1 MAMSLA
7 SLKKKSSSIDKLTKE
22 LGKLKGGTSSSKDDR
37 FWQPEVDK
45 AGNGYAVIRFLD
57 APFVD
62 GEDAMPW
69 VQVFNHGFQGP
80 GGWLIEN
87 CLTSINKQCPVCEH
101 NSSLWNSGIE
111 SNKDIVRK
119 QKRKLTYIANVLVVK
134 DAADPSNEGKVF
146 LYKFGK
152 KIFDKV
158 QAMLEPEFEDETAIN
173 PFNFWEGANLKL
185 KIRKVEGYR
194 NYDKSEFDSP
204 SPVSEDD
211 AEIERLWK
219 ASHSLKAFLDS
230 KEFMPYDEM
239 KAKLNRVLGLAGAA
253 KPTRTVEEDSGD
265 DEPAFE
271 TTAGDSDDDALDFF
285 RKLAD

>member
-7 SLKKKSSSIDKLTKE
+7 NLKKKSSSIDKLTKE
-22 LGKLKGGTSSSKDDR
+22 LGKLKGTSSKDER

-69 VQVFNHGFQGP
+69 VQIFNHGFQGP

-87 CLTSINKQCPVCEH
+87 CLTSINKPCPVCEH

-119 QKRKLTYIANVLVVK
+119 QKRKLSYVANILVVK
-134 DAADPSNEGKVF
+134 DSANPSNDGKVF

-152 KIFDKV
+152 KIFDKI
-158 QAMLEPEFEDETAIN
+158 QAMLEPEFEDETAVN
-173 PFNFWEGANLKL
+173 PFNFWEGANFKL
-185 KIRKVEGYR
+185 KIRMVEGYR

-204 SPVSEDD
+204 SPVSDD
-211 AEIERLWK
+211 DSEIERLWK
-219 ASHSLKAFLDS
+219 EAYSLVEFLNP
-230 KEFMPYDEM
+230 KEFMPYDEL
-239 KAKLNRVLGLAGAA
+239 KAKLNRVLSLAGATKA
-253 KPTRTVEEDSGD
+253 RTVEEDSGD
-265 DEPAFE
+265 DEPVI
-271 TTAGDSDDDALDFF
+271 AGDSNSGDEDDTLEFF

>member
-1 MAMSLA
+1 
-7 SLKKKSSSIDKLTKE
+7 
-22 LGKLKGGTSSSKDDR
+22 
-37 FWQPEVDK
+37 
-45 AGNGYAVIRFLD
+45 
-57 APFVD
+57 
-62 GEDAMPW
+62 MPW
-69 VQVFNHGFQGP
+69 VQIFNHGFQGP

-101 NSSLWNSGIE
+101 NSTLWNSGIE
-111 SNKDIVRK
+111 SNKEIVRK

-152 KIFDKV
+152 KIFDKI
-158 QAMLEPEFEDETAIN
+158 QAMLEPEFEDESAVN

-219 ASHSLKAFLDS
+219 ASHSLKGFLDP

>member
-7 SLKKKSSSIDKLTKE
+7 NLKKKSSSIDKLTKE
-22 LGKLKGGTSSSKDDR
+22 LGKLKGTSSKDER

-69 VQVFNHGFQGP
+69 VQIFNHGFQGP

-87 CLTSINKQCPVCEH
+87 CLTSINKPCPVCEH

-119 QKRKLTYIANVLVVK
+119 QKRKLSYVANILVVK
-134 DAADPSNEGKVF
+134 DSANPSNDGKVF

-152 KIFDKV
+152 KIFDKI
-158 QAMLEPEFEDETAIN
+158 QAMLEPEFEDETAVN
-173 PFNFWEGANLKL
+173 PFNFWEGANFKL
-185 KIRKVEGYR
+185 KIRMVEGYR

-204 SPVSEDD
+204 SPVSDD
-211 AEIERLWK
+211 DSEIERVWK
-219 ASHSLKAFLDS
+219 ESYSLVEFLS
-230 KEFMPYDEM
+230 PKEFMPYDEL
-239 KAKLNRVLGLAGAA
+239 KAKLNRVLSLAGATKA
-253 KPTRTVEEDSGD
+253 RTVEEDSGD
-265 DEPAFE
+265 DEPVI
-271 TTAGDSDDDALDFF
+271 AGDSNSGDEDDTLEFF

>member
-7 SLKKKSSSIDKLTKE
+7 NLKKKSSSIDKLTKE
-22 LGKLKGGTSSSKDDR
+22 LGKLKGTSSKDER

-69 VQVFNHGFQGP
+69 VQIFNHGFQGP

-87 CLTSINKQCPVCEH
+87 CLTSINKPCPVCEH

-119 QKRKLTYIANVLVVK
+119 QKRKLSYVANILVVK
-134 DAADPSNEGKVF
+134 DSANPSNDGKVF

-152 KIFDKV
+152 KIFDKI
-158 QAMLEPEFEDETAIN
+158 QAMLEPEFEDESAVN
-173 PFNFWEGANLKL
+173 PFNFWEGANFKL
-185 KIRKVEGYR
+185 KIRMVEGYR

-204 SPVSEDD
+204 SPVSDD
-211 AEIERLWK
+211 DSEIERVWK
-219 ASHSLKAFLDS
+219 ESYSLVEFLNP
-230 KEFMPYDEM
+230 KEFMPYDEL
-239 KAKLNRVLGLAGAA
+239 KAKLNRVLSLAGATKA
-253 KPTRTVEEDSGD
+253 RTVEEDSGD
-265 DEPAFE
+265 DEPVI
-271 TTAGDSDDDALDFF
+271 AGDSNSGDEDDTLEFF

>member
-62 GEDAMPW
+62 GEDSMPW

-219 ASHSLKAFLDS
+219 ASHSLKGFLDP

>member
-7 SLKKKSSSIDKLTKE
+7 NLKKKSSSIDKLTKE
-22 LGKLKGGTSSSKDDR
+22 LGKLKGTSSKDER

-69 VQVFNHGFQGP
+69 VQIFNHGFQGP

-87 CLTSINKQCPVCEH
+87 CLTSINKPCPVCEH

-119 QKRKLTYIANVLVVK
+119 QKRKLSYVANILVVK
-134 DAADPSNEGKVF
+134 DSANPSNDGKVF

-152 KIFDKV
+152 KIFDKI
-158 QAMLEPEFEDETAIN
+158 QAMLEPEFEDESAVN
-173 PFNFWEGANLKL
+173 PFNFWEGANFKL
-185 KIRKVEGYR
+185 KIRMVEGYR

-204 SPVSEDD
+204 SPVSDD
-211 AEIERLWK
+211 DSEIERVWK
-219 ASHSLKAFLDS
+219 ESYSLVEFLNP
-230 KEFMPYDEM
+230 KEFMPYDEL
-239 KAKLNRVLGLAGAA
+239 KAKLNRVLSLAGATKA
-253 KPTRTVEEDSGD
+253 RTVEEDSGD
-265 DEPAFE
+265 DEPVI
-271 TTAGDSDDDALDFF
+271 AGESNSGDEDDTLEFF

>member
-1 MAMSLA
+1 MSMSLA

-62 GEDAMPW
+62 GEDSMPW

-101 NSSLWNSGIE
+101 NSTLWNSGIE
-111 SNKDIVRK
+111 WNKDIVRK

-158 QAMLEPEFEDETAIN
+158 QAMLEPEFEDETAVN

-185 KIRKVEGYR
+185 KIRKLEGYR

-219 ASHSLKAFLDS
+219 ASHSLKGFLDP

>member
-7 SLKKKSSSIDKLTKE
+7 NLKKKSSSIDKLTKE
-22 LGKLKGGTSSSKDDR
+22 LGKLKGTSSKDER

-69 VQVFNHGFQGP
+69 VQIFNHGFQGP

-87 CLTSINKQCPVCEH
+87 CLTSINKPCPVCEH

-119 QKRKLTYIANVLVVK
+119 QKRKLSYVANILVVK
-134 DAADPSNEGKVF
+134 DSANPSNDGKVF

-152 KIFDKV
+152 KIFDKI
-158 QAMLEPEFEDETAIN
+158 QAMLEPEFEDETAVN
-173 PFNFWEGANLKL
+173 PFNFWEGANFKL
-185 KIRKVEGYR
+185 KIRMVEGYR

-204 SPVSEDD
+204 SPVSDD
-211 AEIERLWK
+211 DSEIERVWK
-219 ASHSLKAFLDS
+219 ESYSLVEFLNP
-230 KEFMPYDEM
+230 KEFMPYDEL
-239 KAKLNRVLGLAGAA
+239 KAKLNRVLSLSGAS
-253 KPTRTVEEDSGD
+253 KGRTVEEDSGD
-265 DEPAFE
+265 DEPVI
-271 TTAGDSDDDALDFF
+271 AGDSNSGDEDDTLEFF

>member
-7 SLKKKSSSIDKLTKE
+7 NLKKKSSSIDKLTKE
-22 LGKLKGGTSSSKDDR
+22 LGKLKGTSSKDER

-69 VQVFNHGFQGP
+69 VQIFNHGFQGP

-87 CLTSINKQCPVCEH
+87 CLTSINKPCPVCEH

-119 QKRKLTYIANVLVVK
+119 QKRKLSYVANILVVK
-134 DAADPSNEGKVF
+134 DSANPSNDGKVF

-152 KIFDKV
+152 KIFDKI
-158 QAMLEPEFEDETAIN
+158 QAMLEPEFEDETAVN
-173 PFNFWEGANLKL
+173 PFNFWEGANFKL
-185 KIRKVEGYR
+185 KIRMVEGYR

-204 SPVSEDD
+204 SPVSDD
-211 AEIERLWK
+211 DSEIERVWK
-219 ASHSLKAFLDS
+219 EAYSLVEFLNP
-230 KEFMPYDEM
+230 KEFMPYDEL
-239 KAKLNRVLGLAGAA
+239 KAKLNRVLSLAGATKA
-253 KPTRTVEEDSGD
+253 RTVEEDSGD
-265 DEPAFE
+265 DEPVV
-271 TTAGDSDDDALDFF
+271 TAGDSNSGDEDDTLEFF

>member
-1 MAMSLA
+1 MSMSLA

-22 LGKLKGGTSSSKDDR
+22 LGKLKGGTSSKDDR

-219 ASHSLKAFLDS
+219 ASHSLKGFLDP

>member
-7 SLKKKSSSIDKLTKE
+7 NLKKKSSSIDKLTKE
-22 LGKLKGGTSSSKDDR
+22 LGKLKGTSSKDER

-69 VQVFNHGFQGP
+69 VQIFNHGFQGP

-87 CLTSINKQCPVCEH
+87 CLTSINKPCPVCEH

-119 QKRKLTYIANVLVVK
+119 QKRKLSYVANILVVK
-134 DAADPSNEGKVF
+134 DSANPSNDGKVF

-152 KIFDKV
+152 KIFDKI
-158 QAMLEPEFEDETAIN
+158 QAMLEPEFEDESAVN
-173 PFNFWEGANLKL
+173 PFNFWEGANFKL
-185 KIRKVEGYR
+185 KIRMVEGYR

-204 SPVSEDD
+204 SPVSDD
-211 AEIERLWK
+211 DSEIERVWK
-219 ASHSLKAFLDS
+219 ESYSLVEFLS
-230 KEFMPYDEM
+230 PKEFMPYDEL
-239 KAKLNRVLGLAGAA
+239 KAKLNRVLSLSGAS
-253 KPTRTVEEDSGD
+253 KGRTVEEDSGD
-265 DEPAFE
+265 DEPVI
-271 TTAGDSDDDALDFF
+271 AGESNSGDEDDTLEFF

>member
-1 MAMSLA
+1 MSMSLA

-62 GEDAMPW
+62 GEDSMPW

-158 QAMLEPEFEDETAIN
+158 QAMLEPEFEDETAVN

-219 ASHSLKAFLDS
+219 ASHSLKGFLDP

>member
-7 SLKKKSSSIDKLTKE
+7 NLKKKSSSIDKLTKE
-22 LGKLKGGTSSSKDDR
+22 LGKLKGTSSKDER

-69 VQVFNHGFQGP
+69 VQIFNHGFQGP

-87 CLTSINKQCPVCEH
+87 CLTSINKPCPVCEH

-119 QKRKLTYIANVLVVK
+119 QKRKLSYVANILVVK
-134 DAADPSNEGKVF
+134 DSANPSNDGKVF

-152 KIFDKV
+152 KIFDKI
-158 QAMLEPEFEDETAIN
+158 QAMLEPEFEDETAVN
-173 PFNFWEGANLKL
+173 PFNFWEGSNFKL
-185 KIRKVEGYR
+185 KIRMVEGYR

-204 SPVSEDD
+204 SPVSDD
-211 AEIERLWK
+211 DSEIERVWK
-219 ASHSLKAFLDS
+219 ESYSLVEFLS
-230 KEFMPYDEM
+230 PKEFMPYDEL
-239 KAKLNRVLGLAGAA
+239 KAKLNRVLSLAGATKA
-253 KPTRTVEEDSGD
+253 RTVEEDSGD
-265 DEPAFE
+265 DEPVV
-271 TTAGDSDDDALDFF
+271 TAGDSNSGDEDDTLEFF

>member
-7 SLKKKSSSIDKLTKE
+7 NLKKKSSSIDKLTKE
-22 LGKLKGGTSSSKDDR
+22 LGKLKGTSSKDER

-69 VQVFNHGFQGP
+69 VQIFNHGFQGP

-87 CLTSINKQCPVCEH
+87 CLTSINKPCPVCEH

-119 QKRKLTYIANVLVVK
+119 QKRKLSYVANILVVK
-134 DAADPSNEGKVF
+134 DSANPSNDGKVF

-152 KIFDKV
+152 KIFDKI
-158 QAMLEPEFEDETAIN
+158 QAMLEPEFEDESAVN
-173 PFNFWEGANLKL
+173 PFNFWEGANFKL
-185 KIRKVEGYR
+185 KIRMVEGYR

-204 SPVSEDD
+204 SPVSDD
-211 AEIERLWK
+211 DSEIERVWK
-219 ASHSLKAFLDS
+219 EAYSLVEFLNP
-230 KEFMPYDEM
+230 KEFMPYDEL
-239 KAKLNRVLGLAGAA
+239 KAKLNRVLSLAGATKA
-253 KPTRTVEEDSGD
+253 RTVEEDSGD
-265 DEPAFE
+265 DEPVV
-271 TTAGDSDDDALDFF
+271 TAGDSNSGDEDDTLEFF

>member
-7 SLKKKSSSIDKLTKE
+7 NLKKKSSSIDKLTKE
-22 LGKLKGGTSSSKDDR
+22 LGKLKGTSSKDER

-69 VQVFNHGFQGP
+69 VQIFNHGFQGP

-87 CLTSINKQCPVCEH
+87 CLTSINKPCPVCEH

-119 QKRKLTYIANVLVVK
+119 QKRKLSYVANILVVK
-134 DAADPSNEGKVF
+134 DSANPSNDGKVF

-152 KIFDKV
+152 KIFDKI
-158 QAMLEPEFEDETAIN
+158 QAMLEPEFEDESAVN
-173 PFNFWEGANLKL
+173 PFNFWEGANFKL
-185 KIRKVEGYR
+185 KIRMVEGYR

-204 SPVSEDD
+204 SPVSDD
-211 AEIERLWK
+211 DSEIERVWK
-219 ASHSLKAFLDS
+219 DSYSLVEFLS
-230 KEFMPYDEM
+230 PKEFMPYDEL
-239 KAKLNRVLGLAGAA
+239 KAKLNRVLSLAGATKA
-253 KPTRTVEEDSGD
+253 RTVEEDSGD
-265 DEPAFE
+265 DEPVI
-271 TTAGDSDDDALDFF
+271 AGDSNSGDEDDTLEFF

>member
-7 SLKKKSSSIDKLTKE
+7 NLKKKSSSIDKLTKE
-22 LGKLKGGTSSSKDDR
+22 LGKLKGTSSKDER

-69 VQVFNHGFQGP
+69 VQIFNHGFQGP

-87 CLTSINKQCPVCEH
+87 CLTSINKPCPVCEH

-119 QKRKLTYIANVLVVK
+119 QKRKLSYVANILVVK
-134 DAADPSNEGKVF
+134 DSANPSNDGKVF

-152 KIFDKV
+152 KIFDKI
-158 QAMLEPEFEDETAIN
+158 QAMLEPEFEDESAVN
-173 PFNFWEGANLKL
+173 PFNFWEGANFKL
-185 KIRKVEGYR
+185 KIRMVEGYR

-204 SPVSEDD
+204 SPVSDD
-211 AEIERLWK
+211 DSEIERLWK
-219 ASHSLKAFLDS
+219 EAYSLVEFLNP
-230 KEFMPYDEM
+230 KEFMPYDEL
-239 KAKLNRVLGLAGAA
+239 KAKLNRVLSLAGATKA
-253 KPTRTVEEDSGD
+253 RTVEEDSGD
-265 DEPAFE
+265 DEPVI
-271 TTAGDSDDDALDFF
+271 AGDSNSGDEDDTLEFF

>member
-7 SLKKKSSSIDKLTKE
+7 NLKKKSSSIDKLTKE
-22 LGKLKGGTSSSKDDR
+22 LGKLKGTSSKDER

-69 VQVFNHGFQGP
+69 VQIFNHGFQGP

-87 CLTSINKQCPVCEH
+87 CLTSINKPCPVCEH

-119 QKRKLTYIANVLVVK
+119 QKRKLSYVANILVVK
-134 DAADPSNEGKVF
+134 DSANPSNDGKVF

-152 KIFDKV
+152 KIFDKI
-158 QAMLEPEFEDETAIN
+158 QAMLEPEFEDETAVN
-173 PFNFWEGANLKL
+173 PFNFWEGANFKL
-185 KIRKVEGYR
+185 KIRMVEGYR

-204 SPVSEDD
+204 SPVSDD
-211 AEIERLWK
+211 DSEIERVWK
-219 ASHSLKAFLDS
+219 ESYSLVEFLS
-230 KEFMPYDEM
+230 PKEFMPYDEL
-239 KAKLNRVLGLAGAA
+239 KAKLNRVLSLAGASKA
-253 KPTRTVEEDSGD
+253 RTVEEDSGD
-265 DEPAFE
+265 DEPVV
-271 TTAGDSDDDALDFF
+271 TAGDSNSGDEDDTLEFF

>member
-7 SLKKKSSSIDKLTKE
+7 NLKKKSSSIDKLTKE
-22 LGKLKGGTSSSKDDR
+22 LGKLKGTSSKDER

-69 VQVFNHGFQGP
+69 VQIFNHGFQGP

-87 CLTSINKQCPVCEH
+87 CLTSINKPCPVCEH

-119 QKRKLTYIANVLVVK
+119 QKRKLSYVANILVVK
-134 DAADPSNEGKVF
+134 DSANPSNDGKVF

-152 KIFDKV
+152 KIFDKI
-158 QAMLEPEFEDETAIN
+158 QAMLEPEFEDETAVN
-173 PFNFWEGANLKL
+173 PFNFWEGANFKL
-185 KIRKVEGYR
+185 KIRMVEGYR

-204 SPVSEDD
+204 SPVSDD
-211 AEIERLWK
+211 DSEIERVWK
-219 ASHSLKAFLDS
+219 ESHSLVEFLS
-230 KEFMPYDEM
+230 PKEFMPYDEL
-239 KAKLNRVLGLAGAA
+239 KAKLNRVLSLAGATKA
-253 KPTRTVEEDSGD
+253 RTVEEDSGD
-265 DEPAFE
+265 DEPVI
-271 TTAGDSDDDALDFF
+271 AGDSNSGDEDDTLEFF

>member
-7 SLKKKSSSIDKLTKE
+7 NLKKKSSSIDKLTKE
-22 LGKLKGGTSSSKDDR
+22 LGKLKGTSSKDER

-69 VQVFNHGFQGP
+69 VQIFNHGFQGP

-87 CLTSINKQCPVCEH
+87 CLTSINKPCPVCEH

-119 QKRKLTYIANVLVVK
+119 QKRKLSYVANILVVK
-134 DAADPSNEGKVF
+134 DSANPSNDGKVF

-152 KIFDKV
+152 KIFDKI
-158 QAMLEPEFEDETAIN
+158 QAMLEPEFEDETAVN
-173 PFNFWEGANLKL
+173 PFNFWEGANFKL
-185 KIRKVEGYR
+185 KIRMVEGYR

-204 SPVSEDD
+204 SPVSDD
-211 AEIERLWK
+211 DSEIERVWK
-219 ASHSLKAFLDS
+219 ESYSLVEFLS
-230 KEFMPYDEM
+230 PKEFMPYDEL
-239 KAKLNRVLGLAGAA
+239 KAKLNRVLSLAGATKA
-253 KPTRTVEEDSGD
+253 RTVEEDSGD
-265 DEPAFE
+265 DEPVV
-271 TTAGDSDDDALDFF
+271 TAGDSNSGDEDDTLEFF

>member
-1 MAMSLA
+1 MSMSLA

-57 APFVD
+57 SPFVD

-101 NSSLWNSGIE
+101 NSTLWNSGIE

-119 QKRKLTYIANVLVVK
+119 QKRKLTYIANILVVK

-158 QAMLEPEFEDETAIN
+158 QALLEPEFEDETAVN

-219 ASHSLKAFLDS
+219 ASHSLKGFLDP

-239 KAKLNRVLGLAGAA
+239 KAKLNRVLGLAGAP

-271 TTAGDSDDDALDFF
+271 TSADSSDDDALDFF

>member
-62 GEDAMPW
+62 GEDSMPW
-69 VQVFNHGFQGP
+69 VQIFNHGFQGP

-101 NSSLWNSGIE
+101 NSTLWNSGIE
-111 SNKDIVRK
+111 SNKEIVRK

-158 QAMLEPEFEDETAIN
+158 QAMLEPEFEDETAVN

-219 ASHSLKAFLDS
+219 ASHSLKGFLDP

>member
-7 SLKKKSSSIDKLTKE
+7 NLKKKSSSIDKLTKE
-22 LGKLKGGTSSSKDDR
+22 LGKLKGTSSKDER

-69 VQVFNHGFQGP
+69 VQIFNHGFQGP

-87 CLTSINKQCPVCEH
+87 CLTSINKPCPVCEH

-119 QKRKLTYIANVLVVK
+119 QKRKLSYVANILVVK
-134 DAADPSNEGKVF
+134 DSANPSNDGKVF

-152 KIFDKV
+152 KIFDKI
-158 QAMLEPEFEDETAIN
+158 QAMLEPEFEDETAVN
-173 PFNFWEGANLKL
+173 PFNFWEGSNFKL
-185 KIRKVEGYR
+185 KIRMVEGYR

-204 SPVSEDD
+204 SPVSDD
-211 AEIERLWK
+211 DSEIERVWK
-219 ASHSLKAFLDS
+219 ESYSLVEFLS
-230 KEFMPYDEM
+230 PKEFMPYDEL
-239 KAKLNRVLGLAGAA
+239 KAKLNRVLSLAGATKA
-253 KPTRTVEEDSGD
+253 RTVEEDSGD
-265 DEPAFE
+265 DEPVI
-271 TTAGDSDDDALDFF
+271 AGDSNSGDEDDTLEFF

>member
-1 MAMSLA
+1 MGMSLA

-22 LGKLKGGTSSSKDDR
+22 LGKLKGGTSNKDER
-37 FWQPEVDK
+37 LWQPEVDK

-101 NSSLWNSGIE
+101 NSSLWNSGVE

-152 KIFDKV
+152 KIFDKI
-158 QAMLEPEFEDETAIN
+158 QALLEPEFEDETAVN

-204 SPVSEDD
+204 SPVSDDD

-219 ASHSLKAFLDS
+219 ESHSLKAFLDP

-239 KAKLNRVLGLAGAA
+239 KAKLNRVLGLSG
-253 KPTRTVEEDSGD
+253 PTKSSRTVEEDSGD